1 MHYALPLVDQAEQFS
16 TSMLSS
22 AAVEAMKSKRANR
35 FPDFLA
41 VGPPRT
47 ATTWLHRALTGR
59 VGLPAHVKETNFFDV
74 CYDRGIDWYLEHF
87 RDCPPGL
94 PMGEISCYFG
104 SIAARER
111 IQQHMPDCKIIITLR
126 DPVQRAYS
134 AYKLMRCRAY
144 TRAGFEEFLEQRPHV
159 VRGTKYAF
167 HLADWIARFGR
178 DRVFVSFYEE
188 LKDEQAYF
196 DKVCAFIGIDS
207 CPLSEVKGLH
217 QSRNSFARAPRSHK
231 LAQNARH
238 LRIKLKRRGFYRTV
252 NLLEQIGVWDYC
264 FGRGDPFAG
273 LSLEEDE
280 RVRRRFISEVEAVEE
295 LLQIDLTDWKD
306 TRHDSDRAP
315 ASTSADDDPFR
326 SLELLTRS

>member
-1 MHYALPLVDQAEQFS
+1 
-16 TSMLSS
+16 
-22 AAVEAMKSKRANR
+22 MKRNQTRR

-74 CYDRGIDWYLEHF
+74 CYERGIDWYLEHF
-87 RDCPPGL
+87 RDCPPEL

-104 SIAARER
+104 SAVARER
-111 IQQHMPDCKIIITLR
+111 IQHHMPDAKIIVTLR

-159 VRGTKYAF
+159 VRGTKYAY
-167 HLADWIARFGR
+167 HLKDWIDRFGR

-196 DKVCAFIGIDS
+196 DKVCAFIGIES
-207 CPLSEVKGLH
+207 TSLAEVGDLRKA
-217 QSRNSFARAPRSHK
+217 RNSFARAPRSHK

-238 LRIKLKRRGFYRTV
+238 LRIKLKRNGYYCTV
-252 NLLEQIGVWDYC
+252 NLLERIGVWDYC
-264 FGRGDPFAG
+264 FGRGDPFGA
-273 LSLEEDE
+273 LSFEEDE
-280 RVRRRFISEVEAVEE
+280 RVRKRFIREVEAVED
-295 LLQIDLTDWKD
+295 LLQIDLSDWKD
-306 TRHDSDRAP
+306 SHDRDLS
-315 ASTSADDDPFR
+315 ASSKSGDDDLFR
-326 SLELLTRS
+326 ELELIARS

>member
-1 MHYALPLVDQAEQFS
+1 
-16 TSMLSS
+16 
-22 AAVEAMKSKRANR
+22 MKRHKNRR

-47 ATTWLHRALTGR
+47 ATTWLHRALIGR

-74 CYDRGIDWYLEHF
+74 CYDRGIDWYLDHF
-87 RDCPPGL
+87 RDCPPDL

-104 SIAARER
+104 SAPARQR
-111 IQQHMPDCKIIITLR
+111 IQHHIPECKIIITLR

-144 TRAGFEEFLEQRPHV
+144 TRAGFEDFLEQRPHV
-159 VRGTKYAF
+159 IRGSKYAF
-167 HLADWIARFGR
+167 HLSDWIARFGR

-196 DKVCAFIGIDS
+196 DRVCAFIGIES
-207 CPLSEVKGLH
+207 HPLSEVKGLRN
-217 QSRNSFARAPRSHK
+217 SRNSFACAPRSHK

-238 LRIKLKRRGFYRTV
+238 FRIGLKRRGFYRTM
-252 NLLEQIGVWDYC
+252 NLLERIGVWDYC

-273 LSLEEDE
+273 LSLEQDA
-280 RVRRRFISEVEAVEE
+280 RVRRRFIREVEAVED
-295 LLQIDLTDWKD
+295 LLQMDLSDWKD
-306 TRHDSDRAP
+306 SPRDRDQSAAGSP
-315 ASTSADDDPFR
+315 DASTDR
-326 SLELLTRS
+326 IQSLELLSRS